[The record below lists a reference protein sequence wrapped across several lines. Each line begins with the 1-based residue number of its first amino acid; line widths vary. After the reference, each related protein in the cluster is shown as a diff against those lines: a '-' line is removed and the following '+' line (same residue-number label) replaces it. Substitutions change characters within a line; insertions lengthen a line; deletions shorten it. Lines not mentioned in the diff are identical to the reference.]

1 MPRDT
6 DDARIGRISIR
17 PGPGILS
24 VLRHLNYRPWFALA
38 EFVDNAVQSFLSN
51 REALRALHGETRR
64 LKVAIDA
71 DASAPGRI
79 VVRDDAA
86 GICRSDFPRAFRPAV
101 VPDDISGLCEFG
113 MGMKSAACWLSPR
126 WSVRTTA
133 LGENIER
140 IVRID
145 VDRIVRDELE
155 ELDIE
160 EAVAQPDA
168 HYTVVTLDELH
179 HLPVGRT
186 VGKIKEHLTDIY
198 RVFVRNGDLELTFNG
213 ERLVYQEPPVLRAPY
228 HRDLTGPAV
237 LWRKD
242 IDFPLGGG
250 QSVRGF
256 AALMDPGSFSNSGF
270 ALFRRDRLIEGSGE
284 EGYRPQLL
292 FGTSSGSYRHLRLF
306 GELHLTG
313 FEISHTKDGFRW
325 DENEQPFLE
334 LLRDELDRG
343 DLPLLRQCDGHRA
356 RASTRDRT
364 RAATQALRRA
374 GDAIEDGIADVLER
388 VAEADPIETQFEPLP
403 DRPMLAERQLE
414 FTFRGEPWIIRIEL
428 SDDPQGEWLSFSDQP
443 AADPVPQ
450 VLQIRLCMAH
460 PFMTSFAQTDADDIE
475 ALIRVGAA
483 LALAE
488 TLARRSG
495 ARFAGS
501 VRRNLN
507 DILLEALSQPAP

>member
-1 MPRDT
+1 MPRDSN
-6 DDARIGRISIR
+6 DARIKRVNIR
-17 PGPGILS
+17 PAPGILS
-24 VLRHLNYRPWFALA
+24 VLRHLNYKPWFALA
-38 EFVDNAVQSFLSN
+38 EFVDNSLQSFLSN
-51 REALRALHGETRR
+51 REALQAPHGEAKR
-64 LKVAIDA
+64 LKVAIEV
-71 DASAPGRI
+71 DASAGRI
-79 VVRDDAA
+79 VVRDDAV
-86 GICRSDFPRAFRPAV
+86 GISQADFPRAFRPAA
-101 VPDDISGLCEFG
+101 VPDDRSGLCEFG
-113 MGMKSAACWLSPR
+113 MGMKSAACWLAPR
-126 WSVRTTA
+126 WSVRTSA
-133 LGENIER
+133 LGESVER
-140 IVRID
+140 TVRID
-145 VDRIVRDELE
+145 VACIVRDELE

-160 EAVAQPDA
+160 EAAAPSDA

-186 VGKIKEHLTDIY
+186 VGKIKEHLTEIY

-213 ERLVYQEPPVLRAPY
+213 EKLVYKEPRILTAPY
-228 HRDLTGPAV
+228 FRDPAGPSV
-237 LWRKD
+237 LWRKE
-242 IDFPLGGG
+242 IDFSLGGG
-250 QSVRGF
+250 QSVKGF

-270 ALFRRDRLIEGSGE
+270 ALFRRGRLIEGSGE

-313 FEISHTKDGFRW
+313 FEVSHTKDGFRW

-356 RASTRDRT
+356 RASTRDRA
-364 RAATQALRRA
+364 RMATQALKRA
-374 GDAIEDGIADVLER
+374 GDALEGGIADVLER
-388 VAEADPIETQFEPLP
+388 VAEADPVETQSEPLP

-414 FTFRGEPWIIRIEL
+414 FTFRGEPWIVRIEL

-443 AADPVPQ
+443 AADTTPQ
-450 VLQIRLCMAH
+450 ILQIRLCMAH
-460 PFMTSFAQTDADDIE
+460 PFMTSFAQTDAEDIE
-475 ALIRVGAA
+475 VIIRVGAA

-495 ARFAGS
+495 ARYAGS

-507 DILLEALSQPAP
+507 DILLEALSQPAQ